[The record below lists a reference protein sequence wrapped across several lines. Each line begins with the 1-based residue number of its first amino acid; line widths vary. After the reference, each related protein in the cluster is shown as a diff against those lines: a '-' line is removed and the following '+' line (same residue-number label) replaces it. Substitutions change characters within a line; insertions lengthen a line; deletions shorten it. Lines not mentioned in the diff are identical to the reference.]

1 MYIRVIRGLFYSLFW
16 IAHAGAHWVVISCKM
31 IWRVSGNE
39 DDRENP
45 DQALVMTELQ
55 HPPLPH
61 AQIIKKAI
69 DIYLPLAY
77 GTGQIPDVVKARI
90 APILTS
96 ADSDQIKPEWFESAD
111 KDGRAVYR
119 LRLGHSAYPHMKL
132 NVEESPDGTGYLL
145 LADAH
150 DMHLL
155 APETSPDA
163 KFLGELRKNNAAL
176 VEKIQSAW
184 TQAGLPTFRNYF
196 RAAMERRVR
205 AK

>member
-1 MYIRVIRGLFYSLFW
+1 
-16 IAHAGAHWVVISCKM
+16 
-31 IWRVSGNE
+31 
-39 DDRENP
+39 
-45 DQALVMTELQ
+45 MTELQ
-55 HPPLPH
+55 HPPLPQVH
-61 AQIIKKAI
+61 ILKKAI

-77 GTGQIPDVVKARI
+77 PTGNIPEVVQARI
-90 APILTS
+90 APVIAS
-96 ADSDQIKPEWFESAD
+96 ADSDVIKPEWFEPAD

-119 LRLGHSAYPHMKL
+119 LRLGQAAYPHMKL
-132 NVEESPDGTGYLL
+132 NVEESPDASGYLL

-150 DMHLL
+150 DNHLM

-163 KFLGELRKNNAAL
+163 KFLSELRKNNAEL

-196 RAAMERRVR
+196 RAMMERRVR

>member
-1 MYIRVIRGLFYSLFW
+1 
-16 IAHAGAHWVVISCKM
+16 
-31 IWRVSGNE
+31 
-39 DDRENP
+39 
-45 DQALVMTELQ
+45 MTELQ
-55 HPPLPH
+55 HPTLPQVH
-61 AQIIKKAI
+61 ILKKAI

-77 GTGQIPDVVKARI
+77 PAGHIPDVVQARI
-90 APILTS
+90 APVAAS
-96 ADSDQIKPEWFESAD
+96 ADSDFIKPEWFEPAD

-119 LRLGHSAYPHMKL
+119 LRLGQVAYPHMKL
-132 NVEESPDGTGYLL
+132 NVEESPDRTGYLL

-150 DMHLL
+150 DNHLM

-163 KFLGELRKNNAAL
+163 KFLSELRKNNSEL

-196 RAAMERRVR
+196 RATMERRAR